1 MKLTAY
7 LHLVLR
13 LSMSGAIPLL
23 SLYTFMASIEKNFTF
38 LATLLY
44 D

>member
-13 LSMSGAIPLL
+13 LRMTEAIPPLPHTL
-23 SLYTFMASIEKNFTF
+23 S
-38 LATLLY
+38 
-44 D
+44 